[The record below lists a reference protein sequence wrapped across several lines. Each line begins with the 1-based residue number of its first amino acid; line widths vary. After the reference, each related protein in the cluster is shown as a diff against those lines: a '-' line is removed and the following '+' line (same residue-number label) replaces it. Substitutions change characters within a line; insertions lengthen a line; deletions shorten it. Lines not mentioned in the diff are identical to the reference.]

1 MEKALE
7 ILKHIEELYVEDPDF
22 SKIEK
27 MAYANPE
34 RVNAW
39 VEAFKN
45 YDLSDVLTAVDEYWR
60 YTSNKSK
67 PTVAKLEAMLNAK
80 KVAAS
85 DDSLRGRIF
94 KCADELGEKFG
105 AEARERYLNNA
116 RKYWPDVDFT
126 DNGWQEPFIL
136 GCDKNKVTDYA
147 TKFMQ
152 RDIALNR
159 CHHLLPMYEKAVRY
173 VAEEMLSREIP
184 EDVWRKIDFTRRC
197 EKAME
202 LGLFNEFDD
211 VLVSI
216 CQHYN
221 QKDYQF

>member
-1 MEKALE
+1 MEKTLE

-94 KCADELGEKFG
+94 KCADDIGNKFG
-105 AEARERYLNNA
+105 KEARERYLNNA
-116 RKYWPDVDFT
+116 RKHWPDVDFT
-126 DNGWQEPFIL
+126 DNGWQEPYFL
-136 GCDKNKVTDYA
+136 EADRNTVTEYA
-147 TKFMQ
+147 NKFMH
-152 RDIALNR
+152 RDLKLDR

-173 VAEEMLSREIP
+173 IAEEMLSREIP
-184 EDVWRKIDFTRRC
+184 SEIWKSMNYATRC
-197 EKAME
+197 EKAMKI
-202 LGLFNEFDD
+202 GLFNEFDD
-211 VLVSI
+211 VLVSV
-216 CQHYN
+216 CRN
-221 QKDYQF
+221 LNGVDYQF